1 MQEAYEE
8 ISHCSEEIYP
18 PIDIGIISND
28 IKISEKSDDVN
39 IDQDQKMNN
48 CVNAKS
54 QEEAFQEANN
64 YVCSEMENDW
74 TSGKKENEGSD
85 DKVSI
90 SLLSSYYL
98 KFIIKNYL
106 AK

>member
-28 IKISEKSDDVN
+28 IKISEKSDDTG
-39 IDQDQKMNN
+39 IHQDQKMTN
-48 CVNAKS
+48 CVSAKS

-64 YVCSEMENDW
+64 YVCSEMLESDW
-74 TSGKKENEGSD
+74 SKKETEVSD
-85 DKVSI
+85 DKVSLI
-90 SLLSSYYL
+90 YN
-98 KFIIKNYL
+98 FV
-106 AK
+106 